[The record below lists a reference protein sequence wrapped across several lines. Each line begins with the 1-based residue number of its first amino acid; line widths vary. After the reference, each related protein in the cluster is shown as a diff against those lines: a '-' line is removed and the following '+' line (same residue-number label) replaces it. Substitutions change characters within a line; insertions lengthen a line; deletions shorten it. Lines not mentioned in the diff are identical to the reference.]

1 MSSGP
6 VTSSN
11 WHRVARLRPRLR
23 AQARLYRHRYRGE
36 LWYLLQDPATGR
48 FVHVLNHPDLSLKAE
63 HRIIYYDGEAAFG
76 LMRLYGLTRDPRW
89 LAMVEKPSSTSSPPN
104 TGKRT
109 TTG

>member
-23 AQARLYRHRYRGE
+23 SQAKLYRHRYRGE

-48 FVHVLNHPDLSLKAE
+48 VHRFTPADRRTNKILKG
-63 HRIIYYDGEAAFG
+63 GESRPFSC
-76 LMRLYGLTRDPRW
+76 PISF
-89 LAMVEKPSSTSSPPN
+89 PSVYSV
-104 TGKRT
+104 
-109 TTG
+109 